1 MLIALILILTVLGSL
16 GICYTTGAFY
26 GLDWLWVLPVSL
38 AGVFVLCLALAF
50 AFLWLAC
57 QLADNEKPQEEDSRF
72 YRTLTNLYVDAA
84 IPLVRVKLIA
94 SGLEKTPKEGRFMV
108 VSNHIHDV
116 DPAVLFKCFKKNQLA
131 FIGKKETKD
140 MFLVGKLMPKILC
153 QFVNR
158 ENDREALKT
167 ILKCIQIL
175 KEDKASI
182 AVFPEGYI
190 HKDRKLYPF
199 RPGVFKI
206 AQKANVPIVVCT
218 LRNTQYV
225 LPNFLKGG
233 STEVEMRLLDV
244 IPAEELQGKTTV
256 EIADRVH
263 AMMAAD
269 LGPELVAEREENT

>member
-1 MLIALILILTVLGSL
+1 MLIALILTLTILGSF
-16 GICYTTGAFY
+16 GICYTSGAFF
-26 GLDWLWVLPVSL
+26 GFAWLWMLPACLV
-38 AGVFVLCLALAF
+38 GIFILCLALAF
-50 AFLWLAC
+50 GFLWLAC
-57 QLADNEKPQEEDSRF
+57 QLANTEKPQEQDSRF
-72 YRTLTNLYVDAA
+72 YRFITNLYVAAA
-84 IPLVRVKLIA
+84 IPLVRVKIKTA
-94 SGLEKTPKEGRFMV
+94 GLEKTPKDGRFLLV
-108 VSNHIHDV
+108 CNHIHDV
-116 DPAVLFKCFKKNQLA
+116 DPAVLFRCFKKSQLA

-167 ILKCIQIL
+167 ILKCIEIL
-175 KEDKASI
+175 KEDKASV

-190 HKDRKLYPF
+190 KPDRKLRHF

-218 LRNTQYV
+218 LRNTQYA

-244 IPAEELQGKTTV
+244 IPAADLQGKTTV
-256 EIADRVH
+256 EIADRVY

-269 LGPELVAEREENT
+269 LGPELVAECEENT